1 MILLKYNHPPWLRTN
16 KFFMLL
22 VLLILGKEL
31 MTLEVFE
38 VYLDLVVEEFLQL
51 WAGIPGYYYTKD
63 VGFKA
68 FTL

>member
-1 MILLKYNHPPWLRTN
+1 
-16 KFFMLL
+16 
-22 VLLILGKEL
+22 